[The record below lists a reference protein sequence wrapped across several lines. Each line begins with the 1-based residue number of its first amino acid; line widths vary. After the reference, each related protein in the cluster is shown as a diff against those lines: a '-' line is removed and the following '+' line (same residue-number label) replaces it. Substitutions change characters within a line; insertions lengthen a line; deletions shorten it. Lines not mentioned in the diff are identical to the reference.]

1 MYDFGIKDLID
12 ILLVAGM
19 LYYLYRAMKQSGT
32 LNIFVGV
39 LSFIVLWF
47 VTYKILDMQLF
58 GGIMDKFI
66 NMGLLILVILFQDQI
81 KRFLNEVGA
90 HNKWPAF
97 RKMFYHSKTEVDEK
111 RWIMP
116 IVRACMN
123 MARSKTGALIVIEQS
138 VPLNSYAESGD
149 VIDANVNGRLIENI
163 FFKNS
168 PLHDGALIV
177 SNGKLKSAGCI
188 LPVSHDSNLPR
199 YLGLRHRSALG
210 IAQETDAVAIVVSE
224 ETGNV
229 SMAYKGEIRLKMT
242 STDLEHQLSEI
253 LE

>member
-1 MYDFGIKDLID
+1 MDFGIKDLVD
-12 ILLVAGM
+12 ILLVAAM

-47 VTYKILDMQLF
+47 VTYRILDMQLF

-90 HNKWPAF
+90 HNKWPALRRIF
-97 RKMFYHSKTEVDEK
+97 SHHKTEKDEK

-116 IVRACMN
+116 IVHACMN
-123 MARSKTGALIVIEQS
+123 MSRSKTGALIVIEQS
-138 VPLNSYAESGD
+138 VPLRNYAQSGD
-149 VIDANVNGRLIENI
+149 ILDANINGRLIENI

-168 PLHDGALIV
+168 PLHDGALII
-177 SNGKLKSAGCI
+177 SNGKISSAGCI
-188 LPVSHDSNLPR
+188 LPVSHDSSLPR

-210 IAQETDAVAIVVSE
+210 IAQETDAIAIVVSE
-224 ETGNV
+224 ETGNM
-229 SMAYKGEIRLKMT
+229 SMAHKGEIKLKM
-242 STDLEHQLSEI
+242 SVTDLEHNLAAI
-253 LE
+253 IG